1 MVGMS
6 LKRKW
11 VLFPECSNYN
21 LDYNVDFNADF
32 KKNIRKDFKLYLV
45 NELENKTQM
54 ISDIKDDSEDSVGE
68 REIIRLVNEID
79 NIYKWLDMLKND

>member
-21 LDYNVDFNADF
+21 VDFNADL